1 MKTMAAG
8 KFKAQCLSVID
19 DVHELKEEI
28 VITKHG
34 KPMAKLV
41 PIKKNSE
48 SIFGAMRNEIEILGD
63 LVEPITEPDAWSDGI
78 FPSQKKTRSR

>member
-1 MKTMAAG
+1 MKTMPAG

-19 DVHELKEEI
+19 DVHDLKEEV

-41 PIKKNSE
+41 PFRARQDNLFGFLQGKGSIVGDIISPIGEEWNSE
-48 SIFGAMRNEIEILGD
+48 
-63 LVEPITEPDAWSDGI
+63 
-78 FPSQKKTRSR
+78 K

>member
-8 KFKAQCLSVID
+8 NFKTHCLAVID
-19 DVHELKEEI
+19 EVNAKHETV

-41 PIKKNSE
+41 PVVE
-48 SIFGAMRNEIEILGD
+48 EPDSIFGFMRGKGKIVGD
-63 LVEPITEPDAWSDGI
+63 LVEPIFSADEWDI
-78 FPSQKKTRSR
+78 EK